1 LTAPVLEVQDL
12 SVQFRLDD
20 GVLRAVDGVSYEL
33 GEGETLGLVGESGS
47 GKTVSSLAIIGLL
60 ESPPARVESGRIL
73 FDGEDLLRL
82 DERRMSDYRGRRI
95 SMVFQEPMTSLN
107 PVMSVGAQVSEVVT
121 RHMDIGRRS
130 ARDRALELFDLVGIP
145 SPRARLGEYPHQLS
159 GGMRQRVM
167 IAMALACDPKV
178 LIVDEPTTALDV
190 TIQAQI
196 LELMLSLQER
206 LGTSILLITHD
217 LAVIAETADH
227 VAVMYAGRVVE
238 KAPVEELFNDPR
250 HPYSRGL
257 MRSIPRIDRVRE
269 AKLVEIPGTVPDLR
283 RLPPGCAFA
292 NRCPEAMER
301 CLRQRPSLEAVGPD
315 HVVSCWK
322 AHDG

>member
-1 LTAPVLEVQDL
+1 MTVPVLDVQEL

-20 GVLRAVDGVSYEL
+20 GLLRAVDGVSYSI

-60 ESPPARVESGRIL
+60 ESPPARVDSGRIL
-73 FDGEDLLRL
+73 LDGEDLLRL
-82 DERRMSDYRGRRI
+82 DDRRMSDYRGRHI

-107 PVMSVGAQVSEVVT
+107 PVMSAGAQVSEAVM
-121 RHMDIGRRS
+121 RHLDASRSS
-130 ARDRALELFDLVGIP
+130 ARARALELFDLVGIP
-145 SPRARLGEYPHQLS
+145 SPRARLDEYPHQLS

-196 LELMLSLQER
+196 LDLMRSLQER

-217 LAVIAETADH
+217 LAVVAESADQ

-238 KAPVEELFNDPR
+238 KASVEELFSNPR

-269 AKLVEIPGTVPDLR
+269 PRLVEIPGTVPDLR
-283 RLPPGCAFA
+283 ALPPGCAFA
-292 NRCPEAMER
+292 NRCPEVMTQ
-301 CLRQRPSLEAVGPD
+301 CLQQRPTLEAVGPG
-315 HVVSCWK
+315 HTVSCWK
-322 AHDG
+322 AHDV